1 MNKKVFLG
9 SLFILALSLTACG
22 QSAGGGS
29 DAFAFND
36 SELNTAQEI
45 HTKDQKAFLDYRKN
59 DSTKSYYKIT
69 SAELNSFNAK
79 GNTNVSTP
87 NAVKLNW
94 TYSGKKVDHFS
105 VVFGQKADLSDGYEV
120 DGTDKP
126 TISIYNSFLGD
137 NYFKVVANFANGKKE
152 ESPIKVFKVDATCP
166 RNLKVGNMPNC
177 RDMGGRTTEAGG
189 KIKQGLIYR
198 TSGSKFDNS
207 TASNAEA
214 KKVLLNQFKVKTE
227 INVANSD
234 TNNVDLK
241 NGVTLQNCYMAYGS
255 VPYSNLARN
264 SVRIRQIMDIL
275 SEEKNYPVFYHCRI
289 GTDRTGI
296 TGVMIGGL
304 LGIPFEEI
312 LQDYLFSNFAPIDN
326 QRYPGKTPDSNGDDI
341 CKYIDELLALPGSN
355 FQEKTYLALRMI
367 GVPAA
372 KLDNIIN
379 IMTEGKKATIPN
391 SAKIGEGDGLTTDGT
406 KKTSTN
412 YKEPASY
419 CALANGK
426 KASFQTTTEAGKK
439 NVILYLGYTGT
450 ISTST
455 KTKLAD
461 SLTLKIDGEEKAI
474 QNTKNLW
481 EAGFGSTQQDGRIGY
496 MFNNLGEYDFT
507 AGQHTVEIVSKDSTF
522 NVASINIA

>member
-1 MNKKVFLG
+1 MNKKMFLG

-22 QSAGGGS
+22 QGAGGGS
-29 DAFAFND
+29 DAFKFND

-45 HTKDQKAFLDYRKN
+45 HTKDQKNFLNYRK
-59 DSTKSYYKIT
+59 DDATKSYYTIT
-69 SAELNSFNAK
+69 SSELNGFNAK

-94 TYSGKKVDHFS
+94 TYSGQKVDHFS
-105 VVFGQKADLSDGYEV
+105 VIFGQKADLSDGYEV
-120 DGTDKP
+120 TGTDKT

-152 ESPIKVFKVDATCP
+152 ESPIKVFKVDTTCP

-214 KKVLLNQFKVKTE
+214 KKILLNQLKVKTE
-227 INVANSD
+227 INVANST
-234 TNNVDLK
+234 TNNVNLT
-241 NGVTLQNCYMAYGS
+241 GVKVEDCFMAYGS

-326 QRYPGKTPDSNGDDI
+326 QRYPGKTPDNNGDDI
-341 CKYIDELLALPGSN
+341 CKYIDELLALPGKN
-355 FQEKTYLALRMI
+355 FQEKVYLALRMI

-372 KLDNIIN
+372 KLDKIID
-379 IMTEGKKATIPN
+379 IMTEGTKATLPN
-391 SAKIGEGDGLTTDGT
+391 TAKIGEGDGLTTDGT
-406 KKTSTN
+406 KKTASD

-419 CALANGK
+419 CALASGK

-439 NVILYLGYTGT
+439 NVILYLGYTGSIT
-450 ISTST
+450 TGT
-455 KTKLAD
+455 TTKLAD
-461 SLTLKIDGEEKAI
+461 SLTLKIDNEEKAI
-474 QNTKNLW
+474 TNTKSLW
-481 EAGFGSTQQDGRIGY
+481 QAGFGSTQQDSRIGY
-496 MFNNLGEYDFT
+496 MFNILGEYDFT
-507 AGQHTVEIVSKDSTF
+507 AGQHTVEIVSKSSTF